1 MKLGN
6 EIFTDELEL
15 NDEQIE
21 RLDEIYNGVF
31 ELCKIMSENQKLE
44 WNMSFIGEISDCAES
59 ILTEHGIKVRF
70 PSIVTDLDG
79 SQHIEEYCGEEM

>member
-1 MKLGN
+1 MQLGN
-6 EIFTDELEL
+6 EISTDELEL

-21 RLDEIYNGVF
+21 RQDEIYNGVF
-31 ELCKIMSENQKLE
+31 ELCKIMSENQELE
-44 WNMSFIGEISDCAES
+44 WNMSFIGEIADYAES

-79 SQHIEEYCGEEM
+79 TQYIEEYCGEEM

>member
-1 MKLGN
+1 MKIGN

-44 WNMSFIGEISDCAES
+44 WNMSFIGEIADCAES
-59 ILTEHGIKVRF
+59 ILTAHGIKVRF

-79 SQHIEEYCGEEM
+79 SQRIEEYCGEEM